1 MYNRNN
7 NVPFGNY
14 NNQSSR
20 GIGATRR
27 NSNRL
32 SIGGNVDPYGNHNS
46 NPMHAGIQQ
55 HMTMYP
61 RQPSM
66 AAGLFSSYSSLSY
79 VDENALPPLVKNN
92 SSSSEDTISSEWAYN
107 STSEDRQSIAHTS
120 YNDRSYAS
128 SFDPYY
134 SPKQPR
140 PTVNRR
146 TSLSHATYRSARIDP
161 FEYKLETPR
170 TGHTTGTS
178 SKEIEVAPGEFM
190 RLRGAAETMD
200 AIERDFFVPSDCV
213 ICQQTILCI
222 ADADFL
228 LCPLCKTV
236 SPLDAT
242 RNPSRFDCSVG
253 LGFTPADLARWTSND
268 NRDSEQAAGRAAMLR
283 TR

>member
-20 GIGATRR
+20 GIAPTRR
-27 NSNRL
+27 YSNRL
-32 SIGGNVDPYGNHNS
+32 SIAGNVDPYANHNN

-55 HMTMYP
+55 HMYP

-66 AAGLFSSYSSLSY
+66 AAPGLFSSYSSLSY
-79 VDENALPPLVKNN
+79 VDENAVPPLVKNN
-92 SSSSEDTISSEWAYN
+92 SSSSEETSVGWEPEPYDN
-107 STSEDRQSIAHTS
+107 SYEEIHSVDHET

-128 SFDPYY
+128 SFDLYY
-134 SPKQPR
+134 SPNKPR
-140 PTVNRR
+140 AAVTRR
-146 TSLSHATYRSARIDP
+146 TSVSHATYRRASIDP
-161 FEYKLETPR
+161 FEYKQIESPR
-170 TGHTTGTS
+170 KGYTN
-178 SKEIEVAPGEFM
+178 KEIEVAPGEFM
-190 RLRGAAETMD
+190 RLRGAVETLD
-200 AIERDFFVPSDCV
+200 AIEHDFFTASDCV

-236 SPLDAT
+236 SPVDAS
-242 RNPSRFDCSVG
+242 RSPSRYDCSVG
-253 LGFTPADLARWTSND
+253 LGFTPADLARWTSGD
-268 NRDSEQAAGRAAMLR
+268 NTESEQGAGRTAMLR